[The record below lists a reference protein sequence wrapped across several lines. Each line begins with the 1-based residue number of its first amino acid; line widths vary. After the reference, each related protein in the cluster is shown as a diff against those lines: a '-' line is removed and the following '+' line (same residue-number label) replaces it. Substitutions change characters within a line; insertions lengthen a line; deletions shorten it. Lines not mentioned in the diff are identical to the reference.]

1 MSQSYTALRP
11 EFRQALLEAAQRF
24 PTPFYAYDLAVV
36 LEQVARLR
44 RAFPTARLFYALK
57 ANPRLGLL
65 RRLRGQGL
73 LAEAVSLGEVYR
85 AYRAGFAPGEVLLN
99 GPVKTPLVL
108 EGLNRMG
115 PPILGLDSLAD
126 LERVARWLPNAQV
139 LLRVNPDLPIQTHD
153 HLATG
158 RGESKFGFLPE
169 DLGPALAL
177 ARQRGLEVLGLHLHL
192 GSALEHPQDYQAGY
206 ALLDELYHQHG
217 PFAVMNLGG
226 GFGLGLALEALGQKA
241 AALAQK
247 HQAQLWLEPGRYLVA
262 EAGVLLTRCWGV
274 KRTRRNYLLLD
285 AGMSQLIRPMLYG
298 AAHPVEPLY
307 QHPLEETY
315 DLAGP
320 ACESGDVLA
329 RGVRL
334 PVPQEGDLLAI
345 LQCGAYASSM
355 ASPYLDTPRPTELL
369 WTGTGWEVLRPSQ
382 PLEALLADEA

>member
-1 MSQSYTALRP
+1 MRP
-11 EFRQALLEAAQRF
+11 EFRQALREAAQRF

-36 LEQVARLR
+36 LERVARLR

-65 RRLRGQGL
+65 RRLRAQGL

-85 AYRAGFAPGEVLLN
+85 AYRAGFGPEEVLLN

-115 PPILGLDSLAD
+115 PPILGLDSLPD
-126 LERVARWLPNAQV
+126 LERVARWLPKARV

-158 RGESKFGFLPE
+158 RGESKFGFLPQ
-169 DLGPALAL
+169 DLGSALAL

-192 GSALEHPQDYQAGY
+192 GSALEHPQDYRAGY
-206 ALLDELYHQHG
+206 ALLDALYHQHG
-217 PFAVMNLGG
+217 PFSVMNLGG
-226 GFGLGLALEALGQKA
+226 GFGLGLALEALGQEA

-298 AAHPVEPLY
+298 AVHPVEPLY

-355 ASPYLDTPRPTELL
+355 ASPYLDTPRPAELL
-369 WTGTGWEVLRPSQ
+369 WTGSEWEVLRPAQ
-382 PLEALLADEA
+382 PLEALLADEV